1 MTKRIKFT
9 TLNTTLNKLV
19 ANGTDRDSSREIVEI
34 ASIIKTYT
42 KNVMIAVSHQIR
54 GEVWFYMKNTNED
67 DRYNNSAAYKVLVNL
82 INPYIKVGAFLWP
95 DDITGTHI
103 NGVHYDVID
112 VNLFGTGSNGERDRE
127 DARRQAEVWF
137 RESAE
142 RLKKE

>member
-9 TLNTTLNKLV
+9 TPNTTLNKLV
-19 ANGTDRDSSREIVEI
+19 ANGTDRDSSREIVAI

-42 KNVMIAVSHQIR
+42 KNVMIAVSRQIR
-54 GEVWFYMKNTNED
+54 GEVWFYMKNTNEN

-82 INPYIKVGAFLWP
+82 INPYIKVGAFLWV
-95 DDITGTHI
+95 DDVAGTHI

-112 VNLFGTGSNGERDRE
+112 VNLFGTGSNGEQDRKQ
-127 DARRQAEVWF
+127 AMRQAEAWF
-137 RESAE
+137 RESAK